1 MAEKNPYENDSVD
14 IPDFSSTKDDDEDI
28 DRSIFSLNNDEE
40 EDEDEDDEEYYDE
53 APKYYKVKRSALIIC
68 IVVFCL
74 LLVGAVFGIIWGV
87 SNNNKYNSLKTEYD
101 TYVSKAKETENS
113 LNAKITEL
121 EAQINSSSS
130 SSSETDGTSS
140 ETTTYKVSDAV
151 GSINVRSGANSNN
164 SRVKYS
170 DLPSDVQSSVKEN
183 DDGYAYVEA
192 NSTFK
197 VLETSKDTDSSENK
211 VWAKIADN
219 AWICIESD
227 GAKWASKQ

>member
-28 DRSIFSLNNDEE
+28 DRSIFSLNDDEE
-40 EDEDEDDEEYYDE
+40 EVEDEDDEEYYDE
-53 APKYYKVKRSALIIC
+53 APKYYKVRRSALIIC

-87 SNNNKYNSLKTEYD
+87 SNNNKYNSLKSEYD

-130 SSSETDGTSS
+130 SSSDGTST
-140 ETTTYKVSDAV
+140 ETSTYKVSDAV
-151 GSINVRSGANSNN
+151 SSINVRSGASSSNA
-164 SRVKYS
+164 RVKYS
-170 DLPSDVQSSVKEN
+170 DLPSDVQSSVKQN

-197 VLETSKDTDSSENK
+197 VLETSKDSDSSENK

-219 AWICIESD
+219 AWVCIESD
-227 GAKWASKQ
+227 GEKWASKQ

>member
-14 IPDFSSTKDDDEDI
+14 IPDFSSTKDEDEDI
-28 DRSIFSLNNDEE
+28 DRSIFSLNDDEDE
-40 EDEDEDDEEYYDE
+40 AEDEDDEEYYDE
-53 APKYYKVKRSALIIC
+53 APKYYKVKRSALVIC
-68 IVVFCL
+68 IIVVCL
-74 LLVGAVFGIIWGV
+74 LLVAAVFGIIWGV

-101 TYVSKAKETENS
+101 TYVSKAKETETT

-130 SSSETDGTSS
+130 SSSDGTST
-140 ETTTYKVSDAV
+140 ETSTYKVSDAV
-151 GSINVRSGANSNN
+151 SSINVRSGASSSNA
-164 SRVKYS
+164 RVKYS
-170 DLPSDVQSSVKEN
+170 DLPSDVQSSVKQN

-197 VLETSKDTDSSENK
+197 VLETSKDSDSSENK

-219 AWICIESD
+219 AWVCIESD
-227 GAKWASKQ
+227 GEKWASKQ